1 MLVIGVDPGS
11 ITMGYAVLRK
21 HDRVKDPMDLISAGV
36 LHAPQSW
43 RVSRR
48 LLHLGTGL
56 EAVVDEIDTEADV
69 VLCGIE
75 AGFVNGQQGA
85 LASGASRGLAMYILA
100 KRFRVDVREYQTS
113 TCKLA
118 ATGNGAAKKT
128 DVARAVTAR
137 LHLATTPDA
146 DIADA
151 IAVAIARA
159 QDPKPSL

>member
-1 MLVIGVDPGS
+1 
-11 ITMGYAVLRK
+11 MGYAILRK
-21 HDRVKDPMDLISAGV
+21 HDRAKDPLDLIAAGV

-56 EAVVDEIDTEADV
+56 EAVVDEVDTEADA

-100 KRFRVDVREYQTS
+100 KRFRVDVREYQTQ

-118 ATGNGAAKKT
+118 ATGNGAAKKP
-128 DVARAVTAR
+128 DVARAVTER
-137 LHLATTPDA
+137 LHLMAVPEF

-151 IAVAIARA
+151 IAVAMARA
-159 QDPKPSL
+159 QDPKPNL